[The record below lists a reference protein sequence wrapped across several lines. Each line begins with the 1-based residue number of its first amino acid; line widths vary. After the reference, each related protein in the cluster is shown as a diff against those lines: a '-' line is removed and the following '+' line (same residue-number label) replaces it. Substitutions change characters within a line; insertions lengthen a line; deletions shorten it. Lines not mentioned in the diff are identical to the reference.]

1 MKVTLRQ
8 LEIFDA
14 VATLGSVTSAAN
26 KLGMSQS
33 AASNALTDLQIVLRR
48 PLFAHAKGRPL
59 QITEEGR
66 RLRPVVRS
74 LLSEVHDL
82 ESGLETPLGGTLV
95 VGATEM
101 IAETLLPALCVE
113 FLRLH
118 PGVQIKVEAA
128 SATELFERLSR
139 FELETALIE
148 IFPDVAGLELTR
160 WRTDELWLVAA
171 PSHPLATREGLT
183 IADLAGTVWC
193 SREADSTV
201 SARLRYMLH
210 EKVGQIETAFEATS
224 NAAVRL
230 AVIAGGGVGCLS
242 KGIVQPDIEA
252 GRLVRLEVSDFHF
265 TRALSLARPRDVW
278 RSRLTATFDRF
289 ILERGEDPRPEPGHA
304 YPSILSIGG
313 MID

>member
-8 LEIFDA
+8 LAIFDA
-14 VATLGSVTSAAN
+14 VATLGSVTGAAN

-48 PLFAHAKGRPL
+48 PLFAHAKGRAL

-66 RLRPVVRS
+66 RLRPIVRS
-74 LLSEVHDL
+74 LLSEVQDL
-82 ESGLETPLGGTLV
+82 EAGQETPLTGTLV
-95 VGATEM
+95 IGATEM
-101 IAETLLPALCVE
+101 IAETMLPALCVE

-118 PGVQIKVEAA
+118 PGVQIKVEA
-128 SATELFERLSR
+128 SGATELFERLTR

-148 IFPDVAGLELTR
+148 IFPDVNGLELTR

-171 PSHPLATREGLT
+171 PSHPLAGRAGLA
-183 IADLAGTVWC
+183 IADLSGLEWC

-210 EKVGQIETAFEATS
+210 EKVGQIDTAFEASS

-230 AVIAGGGVGCLS
+230 AVISGGGVACLS
-242 KGIVQPDIEA
+242 RSIVQPDIEA
-252 GRLVRLEVSDFHF
+252 GRLVRLDVSDFHF
-265 TRALSLARPRDVW
+265 TRALSLARPEGVW
-278 RSRLTATFDRF
+278 RSRLTAAFDDF
-289 ILERGEDPRPEPGHA
+289 ILARGDNSPA
-304 YPSILSIGG
+304 
-313 MID
+313 